1 MKKGNI
7 LFVYLNPEKDDSV
20 QNISGINMIYK
31 DSTSKFISDSYNFL
45 AQSFVNGGK
54 NWWLCLL
61 DNMYNLFW
69 NIFISIESFQ
79 YGDII
84 IINVIYFYAYKVYDR
99 RVQNYD
105 IWELVLI

>member
-31 DSTSKFISDSYNFL
+31 DSTSKFISDSYNSL

-54 NWWLCLL
+54 
-61 DNMYNLFW
+61 D
-69 NIFISIESFQ
+69 
-79 YGDII
+79 
-84 IINVIYFYAYKVYDR
+84 
-99 RVQNYD
+99 
-105 IWELVLI
+105 